1 MCRLQLNQYC
11 FKIIYWK
18 PKWMK
23 INVPFLHLKKGENP
37 TNQAFEMKEIIKI
50 GKESKNLNVELRNQ

>member
-1 MCRLQLNQYC
+1 
-11 FKIIYWK
+11 
-18 PKWMK
+18 MK

-50 GKESKNLNVELRNQ
+50 GKESKNFNVELRNQWSPKLVALKDW